1 MKKNLLFLS
10 IFILFASCSID
21 DGPNECESTTHHNS
35 RRSEKEIRE
44 LALSAVEMFSS
55 DAKTKSNSKSII
67 SIIPNS
73 EATKSSERNLLFYTV
88 NFDDGFAIIGAKAH
102 LPEIIAYSDKGY
114 YDGSD
119 SEIEAF
125 NIYLQD
131 IKNSLSRIE
140 PKGIV
145 DVPVIDYLETVNT
158 NTTETNEPLISVSWH
173 QGQPFNWYCSSPFNA
188 DIPAGCVAVAI
199 AQIMSVYSHPTS
211 ISLSYPYATQ
221 SSIQLNWND
230 MKDSSH
236 YSSTHTYSC
245 SGCVQL
251 AALLR
256 EIGQR
261 VNMSYGVGGSGAS
274 STLSRGALLSFG
286 YNASSY
292 DNYSLTPVMNS
303 LNANRPVYI
312 RAQNNASS
320 GHAWVVD
327 GSQYICN
334 KKTTYLVSKTS
345 RRIVAEEYVKK
356 WYLNFNYGWGGIND
370 GYYLAAWR
378 EHGSGEI
385 IVGGSY
391 DDWRVSMFTGANGY
405 NLDVKIITNIYK

>member
-1 MKKNLLFLS
+1 
-10 IFILFASCSID
+10 
-21 DGPNECESTTHHNS
+21 
-35 RRSEKEIRE
+35 
-44 LALSAVEMFSS
+44 
-55 DAKTKSNSKSII
+55 
-67 SIIPNS
+67 
-73 EATKSSERNLLFYTV
+73 
-88 NFDDGFAIIGAKAH
+88 
-102 LPEIIAYSDKGY
+102 
-114 YDGSD
+114 
-119 SEIEAF
+119 
-125 NIYLQD
+125 
-131 IKNSLSRIE
+131 
-140 PKGIV
+140 
-145 DVPVIDYLETVNT
+145 
-158 NTTETNEPLISVSWH
+158 
-173 QGQPFNWYCSSPFNA
+173 
-188 DIPAGCVAVAI
+188 
-199 AQIMSVYSHPTS
+199 
-211 ISLSYPYATQ
+211 
-221 SSIQLNWND
+221 
-230 MKDSSH
+230 
-236 YSSTHTYSC
+236 
-245 SGCVQL
+245 
-251 AALLR
+251 
-256 EIGQR
+256 
-261 VNMSYGVGGSGAS
+261 MSYGIGGSGAS